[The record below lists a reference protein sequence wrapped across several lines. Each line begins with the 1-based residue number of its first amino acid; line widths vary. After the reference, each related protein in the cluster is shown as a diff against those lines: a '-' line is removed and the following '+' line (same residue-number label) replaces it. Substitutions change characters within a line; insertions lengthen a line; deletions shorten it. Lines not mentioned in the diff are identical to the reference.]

1 MIKLSKLPIKS
12 KTNIDKKETSGTS
25 EYLNLIYN
33 EIPVINT
40 EIGYIVE
47 SPTMHGYKA
56 LVDEDMN
63 VLYERKNSKETIVD
77 FTVVGKFLIECK
89 RTYPEPGVSYRHDD
103 EINVYKLSDRIKT
116 RLVKIPR
123 EYSTGLTYMKEL
135 KLFGKSLGYMMCY
148 SVNDILNDIFPGART
163 DYISLSS
170 GFILVDE
177 DLNPIGK
184 NASEWYKVVKSNLE
198 KYGDGKY
205 DKNENWSRTGMRVD
219 PKANAFQERLL
230 ALLLSKVTI
239 NNDKS
244 VIIKSITGEQMIEA
258 VLIDDKY
265 LVESVW

>member
-1 MIKLSKLPIKS
+1 M
-12 KTNIDKKETSGTS
+12 N
-25 EYLNLIYN
+25 
-33 EIPVINT
+33 
-40 EIGYIVE
+40 
-47 SPTMHGYKA
+47 GYKA

-63 VLYERKNSKETIVD
+63 VLYERKNSKETIAD

-116 RLVKIPR
+116 RFVKIPR

-135 KLFGKSLGYMMCY
+135 KLFGNSLGYMMCY

-170 GFILVDE
+170 GFILVDK

-205 DKNENWSRTGMRVD
+205 NKNENWHACRS
-219 PKANAFQERLL
+219 
-230 ALLLSKVTI
+230 
-239 NNDKS
+239 
-244 VIIKSITGEQMIEA
+244 
-258 VLIDDKY
+258 
-265 LVESVW
+265 